1 MKQPSTAYNTTP
13 LWEPVFVLPSQLP
26 LRGNYLNSPEMHLV
40 AAIFEDAVHCVLRN
54 TGVRRGRRWYEYLEA
69 RDWIMDD
76 RRDWP
81 FAFANICELLTL
93 DVTAVRESLR
103 DVLAGDQ
110 RGADTPRNQ
119 PFGPS
124 RGWNPPR
131 CDDQRVSGDTA
142 SSDRERYEIVLW
154 DEA

>member
-1 MKQPSTAYNTTP
+1 MKHSTTAYNTTP

-26 LRGNYLNSPEMHLV
+26 LRGNYLNTPEMHLV

-54 TGVRRGRRWYEYLEA
+54 AGVRRGRGWYEYLEA

-103 DVLAGDQ
+103 EVLGHTRAKADSSRDERLGDP
-110 RGADTPRNQ
+110 D
-119 PFGPS
+119 
-124 RGWNPPR
+124 GWNMPDEEQHLPGE
-131 CDDQRVSGDTA
+131 SEH
-142 SSDRERYEIVLW
+142 ERFEVVVW

>member
-1 MKQPSTAYNTTP
+1 MKHLSSAFNTTP
-13 LWEPVFVLPSQLP
+13 LWEPMFVLPSQLP
-26 LRGNYLNSPEMHLV
+26 LRGSYLNSPEMHLV

-54 TGVRRGRRWYEYLEA
+54 VGIRRGRRWYEYLEA

-93 DVTAVRESLR
+93 DITAVRESLR
-103 DVLAGDQ
+103 GVLAATHVKSDSS
-110 RGADTPRNQ
+110 RDEPRRE
-119 PFGPS
+119 PP
-124 RGWNPPR
+124 GWNAP
-131 CDDQRVSGDTA
+131 GDEHQLPGDA
-142 SSDRERYEIVLW
+142 DSSEHERFEVVGW

>member
-1 MKQPSTAYNTTP
+1 MTKHSTSAYNTTP
-13 LWEPVFVLPSQLP
+13 LWEPVAVLPSQLP
-26 LRGNYLNSPEMHLV
+26 LRGSYLSSPEMHLV
-40 AAIFEDAVHCVLRN
+40 AAIFEDAVHCVLRK

-81 FAFANICELLTL
+81 FAFANVCELLTL

-103 DVLAGDQ
+103 DVLGDTHSKS
-110 RGADTPRNQ
+110 DN
-119 PFGPS
+119 S
-124 RGWNPPR
+124 RDERLGDPDGWNTPEEE
-131 CDDQRVSGDTA
+131 QRLPGD
-142 SSDRERYEIVLW
+142 SEHDRFDVVVW